1 MVGLNELEKALEQ
14 MEQSAKNQ
22 PNKANLYAMF
32 MQVQNLFDV
41 GTRIIDNEYS
51 KLKKIISNPS
61 HTPPQ

>member
-1 MVGLNELEKALEQ
+1 

-22 PNKANLYAMF
+22 PNKANLHAMF